1 MTLNKLALNNVL
13 RDKWTYLAYFLS
25 SLFSVFMF
33 FCFAV
38 SIFHPDLSVI
48 QSGSALFMALMAGS
62 ILVYIFSFMFISYSV
77 RSFMKA
83 RQKTIGLFIITG
95 ASKKQVNKIIFTE
108 NMFIGIMA
116 ILCAII
122 LGLVFSPLT
131 LMLSRTIMNVSGFEM
146 YFPVAAILLTLGMF
160 LIMFFIISII
170 SPRFIRKHKVISMIK
185 SDKTDESDLKF
196 SPLFIIVGTIFTL
209 FILVSSVF
217 NSKFKIID
225 TLLSSSIGAPVFLVI
240 TLISLYF
247 LFAVISRSLLSIF
260 QKSKLYHKKTNMIL
274 ASDFKSKL
282 KINVNMM
289 FLVTILLT
297 GAFSAISM
305 LYTAQADVESNVKK
319 AYPFSYIYI
328 STEDN
333 EKRAQNVELFEKTLS
348 KQVGYEN
355 YYFNILNEKNSSRS
369 AIISESDYNKIAH
382 AVNANP
388 VSLKKSQV
396 YIIRGAKQANFNI
409 ENNST
414 VNAIFQDLGIKS
426 MVIGQSDNAITPE
439 GLFNNICVISD
450 EIYKDIKY
458 EDFQANSIFAYNVA
472 NWKEDLGTAQ
482 SLRDAVTDY
491 GQNLFGFFS
500 AGELYETEKMAK
512 NLMLYIG
519 FVLSVIFVLAASSM
533 IYFRLI
539 TEKEK
544 ETIKFRSI
552 IKIGLSKKDLS
563 KIIFQNLAILMFVP
577 FIIASL
583 FLFIGAAALS
593 NMIGGSYSIVAI
605 ICFAVFLL
613 LQSVG
618 YIFVAR
624 TYNKTIL
631 KGLR

>member
-1 MTLNKLALNNVL
+1 MTLNRLALNNVL

-48 QSGSALFMALMAGS
+48 QSGSTLFMALMAGS

-77 RSFMKA
+77 SSFMKA
-83 RQKTIGLFIITG
+83 RQKTIGLFMITG
-95 ASKKQVNKIIFTE
+95 ASKKQVNKIVFTE

-146 YFPVAAILLTLGMF
+146 YFPAKAILLTLGMF
-160 LIMFFIISII
+160 LIMFFLISTI
-170 SPRFIRKHKVISMIK
+170 SPRFIRRNKVISMIK
-185 SDKTDESDLKF
+185 SDKTDESNLKF
-196 SPLFIIVGTIFTL
+196 SHLFMIIGTIFTL

-217 NSKFKIID
+217 NNKLKIIE
-225 TLLSSSIGAPVFLVI
+225 TLLSSDIGAPVFLVLV
-240 TLISLYF
+240 LISLYF
-247 LFAVISRSLLSIF
+247 LFSVISRGILSIF
-260 QKSKLYHKKTNMIL
+260 QKSKLYHRKTNMIL
-274 ASDFKSKL
+274 GSDFKSKL

-305 LYTAQADVESNVKK
+305 LYTAQADVEPNVKK

-328 STEDN
+328 SEENN
-333 EKRAQNVELFEKTLS
+333 EKRAQNVELLENTLS
-348 KQVGYEN
+348 NQIGYEN
-355 YYFNILNEKNSSRS
+355 YYFNLLNKENSR
-369 AIISESDYNKIAH
+369 AAVISESDYNKIAH
-382 AVNANP
+382 AVNEIP
-388 VSLKKSQV
+388 VSLEKNQI
-396 YIIRGAKQANFNI
+396 YIIRGVKQANFNI
-409 ENNST
+409 ENNLT
-414 VNAIFQDLGIKS
+414 INAIFKDLGIKP
-426 MVIGQSDNAITPE
+426 MVVGKGDNPITPE
-439 GLFNNICVISD
+439 GFFNTVCVIND
-450 EIYKDIKY
+450 DIYKDIEY
-458 EDFQANSIFAYNVA
+458 EGFQVNSIFAYNVA
-472 NWKEDLGTAQ
+472 NWKEDLETAQ
-482 SLRDAVTDY
+482 SLKDVVTDN
-491 GQNLFGFFS
+491 GQNLVGFFS
-500 AGELYETEKMAK
+500 AGELYETEKIVK

-519 FVLSVIFVLAASSM
+519 FVISVIFVLAASSM

-544 ETIKFRSI
+544 ETTKFRSI
-552 IKIGLSKKDLS
+552 TKIGLSQKDLS

-577 FIIASL
+577 FIVASV

-593 NMIGGSYSIVAI
+593 NITGGSYFIVAI
-605 ICFAVFLL
+605 ICFVVFLL
-613 LQSVG
+613 LQSIG
-618 YIFVAR
+618 YIFVSR
-624 TYNKTIL
+624 NYNKTII